1 VIDASVAAKWF
12 LPARG
17 ETLTDEAL
25 ELLDRY
31 AKGEVRF
38 VVPDLFWAEFGN
50 ILWKATRLGRLTEAA
65 ADSAIGAMRDRRLP
79 TVSSKSL
86 LAQAF
91 TLATAFDRTVYDSLY
106 VALAVEGKAQLVT
119 ADEKLANALAA
130 HLPVKWLGAL

>member
-1 VIDASVAAKWF
+1 VSLVVIDPSVAAKWF
-12 LPARG
+12 LPAGG

-25 ELLDRY
+25 ELLGRY

-65 ADSAIGAMRDRRLP
+65 ADSAIGAMRDRGLP

-86 LAQAF
+86 SSRRRSPSPRRL
-91 TLATAFDRTVYDSLY
+91 TALCTTVYTLSWRLT
-106 VALAVEGKAQLVT
+106 ERPNSSPPT
-119 ADEKLANALAA
+119 RNWRM
-130 HLPVKWLGAL
+130 PWRRTCR